1 MEEDWEDDKR
11 AKAIRIVVPCVVVLG
26 IAGAIWYLL
35 HDTNGT
41 KREAPPLPTLVALM
55 PPPPPPPPPPKET
68 PPEPEKKMEEVLK
81 TPDPKPADAPKQM
94 TINGPAQAGSDAFNI
109 GAGDG
114 SGDMG
119 SGVGNGFGDA
129 AYSRYLGSE
138 FQQAIQNDDRV
149 NHLVFNADVEVWVDA
164 SGRLTRASILHS
176 TGDAKTDDKLIAA
189 LQAMPALDQPPP
201 ESFQFPQRISVKGRR
216 PV

>member
-1 MEEDWEDDKR
+1 MEDWEDDKLR
-11 AKAIRIVVPCVVVLG
+11 KAIRIAVPCAVVLG
-26 IAGAIWYLL
+26 IAGSIWYLL
-35 HDTNGT
+35 HDTNGM

-68 PPEPEKKMEEVLK
+68 PPEPKKKMEEVQK

-114 SGDMG
+114 SGSMG

-138 FQQAIQNDDRV
+138 FQQTIQNDDHV
-149 NHLVFNADVEVWVDA
+149 NRIVFNADVEVWVDA
-164 SGRLTRASILHS
+164 TGRLTHASIVRT
-176 TGDAKTDDKLIAA
+176 TGDTKTDEKLIAA
-189 LQAMPALDQPPP
+189 LEAMPALDQPPP
-201 ESFQFPQRISVKGRR
+201 GSFQFPQRISVKGRR